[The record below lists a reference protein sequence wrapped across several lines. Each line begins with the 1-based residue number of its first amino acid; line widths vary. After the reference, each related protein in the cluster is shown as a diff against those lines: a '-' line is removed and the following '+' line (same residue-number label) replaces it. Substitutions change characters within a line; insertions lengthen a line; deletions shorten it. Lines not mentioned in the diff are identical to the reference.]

1 MINRNHERAENVV
14 KIKILTVD
22 LDLNTFFKT
31 FFKCTITNHMTK
43 INKRKEKLP
52 KTYLFY
58 AFLIFFLFL
67 SFLSCLSVAEIWFS
81 FFFMIHYSPSTIR
94 TSPFF
99 ADCWTCAMK
108 RHRMMNYRP
117 KNNHNSSID
126 WLLHWYRYRLWLEP
140 VDLNLDQ

>member
-31 FFKCTITNHMTK
+31 FLKCTITNHMTK

-58 AFLIFFLFL
+58 AFLSFFSFPFFLILPFCRRNLIFVFL
-67 SFLSCLSVAEIWFS
+67 HDTLLTVNDSNES
-81 FFFMIHYSPSTIR
+81 FFRGLLNMR
-94 TSPFF
+94 NETSSN
-99 ADCWTCAMK
+99 DEL
-108 RHRMMNYRP
+108 
-117 KNNHNSSID
+117 SSKK
-126 WLLHWYRYRLWLEP
+126 
-140 VDLNLDQ
+140 QS